1 MGDHDRGGIAV
12 PDEAA
17 NMRTEKDVID
27 TLDPDAKN
35 LLRRVLQIER
45 SRLHLKASDTEAV
58 DELYAAVREIA
69 P

>member
-1 MGDHDRGGIAV
+1 MS
-12 PDEAA
+12 DEPAD
-17 NMRTEKDVID
+17 MRTEKDVID
-27 TLDPDAKN
+27 GLDPDAKN

-45 SRLHLKASDTEAV
+45 SRLHLKASDAEAV